1 MASDLRDGAQ
11 SRPAPP
17 LAGVKVLDFSTL
29 LPGPLATLLLAEA
42 GAEVLQIERPPRGDE
57 MRSYTPRL
65 GESSANYALLNR
77 GKQSAAA
84 DLKDPATRDRLLEL
98 AAEADVVVEQF
109 RPGVMDR
116 LGLGYD
122 AVRAVNPAIVYCSI
136 SGYGQTGPAAGRA
149 GHDLNYLAE
158 SGLLGAVVDE
168 RGDPHLPPTVV
179 ADIAGGTYPAVVNI
193 LLALIRRNATG
204 EGCHL
209 DIGMTPNV
217 STLAYGYLAT
227 HAGGGSWPVPGRD
240 LLTGGSPRYF
250 IYRTADGRHVA
261 AAPLEDRFW
270 ARFCELIDLPE
281 QLRSDA
287 GREAEVIAA
296 VTARIAASPA
306 EHWRALFDGE
316 DVCCCIVATFEE
328 AARAQTLRTESPY
341 RVAGEGFEVSALPVP
356 VVDAL
361 RTAPTALPYPPVR
374 TGPEALAFGWDAA
387 EHSRSHA

>member
-1 MASDLRDGAQ
+1 
-11 SRPAPP
+11 

-57 MRSYTPRL
+57 MRSYTPKL

-116 LGLGYD
+116 LGLGYE

-136 SGYGQTGPAAGRA
+136 SGYGQTGPAAARA

-158 SGLLGAVVDE
+158 AGLLGAVVDE
-168 RGDPHLPPTVV
+168 RGNPHLPPTVI

-193 LLALIRRNATG
+193 LLALIQRNATG
-204 EGCHL
+204 AGCHL

-227 HAGGGSWPVPGRD
+227 HAGGGAWPVPGRD

-270 ARFCELIDLPE
+270 ARFCELIGLPGG
-281 QLRSDA
+281 LWADH

-296 VTARIAASPA
+296 VTARIADQPA
-306 EHWRALFDGE
+306 EHWRAVFDGE

-341 RVAGEGFEVSALPVP
+341 RVAGDGFDVSALPVP

-361 RTAPTALPYPPVR
+361 RAAPTALPYPPVR
-374 TGPEALAFGWDAA
+374 TGPEALAFGSGAV
-387 EHSRSHA
+387 EPSRSIA